1 MENVSIADRLLFFKT
16 ERYEYHR
23 HHLFDVSGAPRPHF
37 CMGLILEGRGVFR
50 NVADGDVVEVTAGDV
65 IFVPIGSRY
74 VSEWFGEDR
83 ACYISMHFI
92 FGTPAAVS
100 REQNFRLQKVT
111 LPDFPA
117 LRAEFEAALRGT
129 ESEGAE
135 RLAALAAL
143 YHVLS
148 LVLPMLKT
156 GEHTH
161 IDPRISDVIAYIEEH
176 SAEPLN
182 VEALAAVA
190 RMSAPRFFPAFKQA
204 TGVTPIAYVN
214 HIRVRRAIILM
225 MQNEEDS
232 IEKISD
238 AVGFE
243 SAAYFRRVFRAAT
256 GKSPREYRRTSI
268 EL

>member
-50 NVADGDVVEVTAGDV
+50 NAADGDVVEVVAGDI

-100 REQNFRLQKVT
+100 REQNFKLQKVS

-117 LRAEFEAALRGT
+117 LRAEFEAALHGT
-129 ESEGAE
+129 EGEGAA
-135 RLAALAAL
+135 RLSALAAL
-143 YHVLS
+143 YRVLS
-148 LVLPMLKT
+148 LVLPHLKT
-156 GEHTH
+156 GEHAH
-161 IDPRISDVIAYIEEH
+161 IDPRISDAIAYIEEH
-176 SAEPLN
+176 CAEPIDI
-182 VEALAAVA
+182 ETLATVA
-190 RMSAPRFFPAFKQA
+190 RMSPPRFFPAFKEA
-204 TGVTPIAYVN
+204 LGVSPVVYLN
-214 HIRVRRAIILM
+214 RLRVERASLLLLS
-225 MQNEEDS
+225 NREES
-232 IEKISD
+232 IERISE
-238 AVGFE
+238 AVGFS
-243 SAAYFRRVFRAAT
+243 SATYFRRVFRAAT
-256 GKSPREYRRTSI
+256 GKTPRAYRSDKV
-268 EL
+268 E